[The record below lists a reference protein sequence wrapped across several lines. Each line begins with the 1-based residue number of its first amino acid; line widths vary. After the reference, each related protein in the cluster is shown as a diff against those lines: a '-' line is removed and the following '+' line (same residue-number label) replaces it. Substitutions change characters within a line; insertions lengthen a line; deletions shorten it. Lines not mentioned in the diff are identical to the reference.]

1 LEKKT
6 MDEYPGFPNPD
17 PAQEPAEP
25 LDYPSVLT
33 RVSAPCPG
41 RFENTVVLLRGKYV
55 LQGLRKP
62 KNVGSCLLHNDSTGT
77 FIGTYHLQ
85 PGEEFSFLTF
95 PSNTDVVR
103 IGCARDCAGT
113 AVLEYLDPNIS

>member
-1 LEKKT
+1 

-17 PAQEPAEP
+17 PAEAPAEP
-25 LDYPSVLT
+25 LEYPGIRT
-33 RVSAPCPG
+33 RVQAPCPG
-41 RFENTVVLLRGKYV
+41 RFENTVVLLVGPDV

-62 KNVGSCLLHNDSTGT
+62 KNVGTCLLHIACYDSTGT

-85 PGEEFSFLTF
+85 PGQEMSFLTF

-113 AVLEYLDPNIS
+113 AILEYLDPNIS